1 MDGWNTSFLL
11 GRPIFRCYVSF
22 REGTFSLHGWWDS
35 AFLWSLVT
43 PTFPV
48 WFWDVLTAAAVEI
61 LDLGY
66 QYVVRYSYLIDQISY
81 LISYIIFI
89 IMSYIVSY
97 IIWHL
102 ISYIYIYHVSYI
114 YNLYVVC
121 QHFPISSNIWFHN
134 SFRFSKRLPRDHG
147 GPSHRSR
154 SGQRP
159 YHPAGRCHRRRPHW
173 RSRPVLHCWGRQ
185 GRQGSWLDAPKKWNL
200 TFKTVGW
207 S

>member
-1 MDGWNTSFLL
+1 MRFDLPLEFGDSNFSSLILRRAHSRCGWNSGFRLSVCCQVFISH
-11 GRPIFRCYVSF
+11 RSNIIFN
-22 REGTFSLHGWWDS
+22 
-35 AFLWSLVT
+35 
-43 PTFPV
+43 
-48 WFWDVLTAAAVEI
+48 
-61 LDLGY
+61 
-66 QYVVRYSYLIDQISY
+66 
-81 LISYIIFI
+81 ISYIIFNI
-89 IMSYIVSY
+89 VSYIVSY
-97 IIWHL
+97 MINMIFN
-102 ISYIYIYHVSYI
+102 IKYIYIYIMFHSSTIYILYEIIWSYKNI
-114 YNLYVVC
+114 I
-121 QHFPISSNIWFHN
+121 QHLPISSNIWFHN
-134 SFRFSKRLPRDHG
+134 SFPSSKRLPRDHG